1 MCRYECYYM
10 CTVCLCCWWWWA
22 VCQLYFLQVN
32 TPTSSVC
39 SCLSGQDRVDWRGN
53 RSKCHPYTLC
63 LNVTWFLQRQHSPQG
78 CLWRGS
84 PPFRLPPSSLFLA
97 QRHNCSKVLLQRSN
111 ITQEEQ
117 QSAGQE
123 GLQQMKMS
131 VCLMGRPQAMHNTGQ
146 DKWKFVTGDK
156 SDLIRDSSWTIAEHT
171 NMSKTGSG
179 GDSWCECLYF
189 LVYSLAVLHA
199 VERRYS
205 VYFAK
210 PPAVYSTVSAIN
222 SDTASVRTT
231 FGVSV
236 FDILNYAV
244 RMRWG
249 NCISLTV
256 AFSQL
261 SCQLKE
267 LSAITVIVFYIFRAK
282 CS

>member
-39 SCLSGQDRVDWRGN
+39 SCLSGQDRVDWLGN
-53 RSKCHPYTLC
+53 RSKCYPYTLC

-205 VYFAK
+205 VYFCKASGCIFYSLSYK
-210 PPAVYSTVSAIN
+210 FWHSICKNYIWCVRVWHFKLCSEDAMRKLHFSDSCIQPAVVSAQR
-222 SDTASVRTT
+222 V
-231 FGVSV
+231 
-236 FDILNYAV
+236 
-244 RMRWG
+244 
-249 NCISLTV
+249 ISYHCHCLLHI
-256 AFSQL
+256 QG
-261 SCQLKE
+261 KM
-267 LSAITVIVFYIFRAK
+267 
-282 CS
+282 

>member
-10 CTVCLCCWWWWA
+10 CTACLCCWWWWA

-53 RSKCHPYTLC
+53 RSKCYPYTLC
-63 LNVTWFLQRQHSPQG
+63 LNVTWFRQGSIRHKAACGGAAHPSGYRPVHSF
-78 CLWRGS
+78 S
-84 PPFRLPPSSLFLA
+84 P
-97 QRHNCSKVLLQRSN
+97 
-111 ITQEEQ
+111 TQEEQ

-156 SDLIRDSSWTIAEHT
+156 SDLIIDRSWTIAKHT

-179 GDSWCECLYF
+179 GVSWCECLYF
-189 LVYSLAVLHA
+189 LVYSLAVLLA

-244 RMRWG
+244 RMRWEKLHFSDS
-249 NCISLTV
+249 CIQPAV
-256 AFSQL
+256 V
-261 SCQLKE
+261 
-267 LSAITVIVFYIFRAK
+267 SAQRVISYHCHCLLHIQGK
-282 CS
+282 M